1 MAAMFNLVY
10 CFVDV
15 SGNFGNRGYFGGI
28 SYVVVVVVSLL
39 QSQYNKCSSLSSAS
53 SS

>member
-28 SYVVVVVVSLL
+28 SYVVVVSLL
-39 QSQYNKCSSLSSAS
+39 QSQYNKCSALSSAS